1 VRVAAIVG
9 SIVGVLGLIGIVSA
23 IIILRRRRRSA
34 ENIYTGLP
42 ETHRGPL
49 SPKSGSV
56 TTSRNSVVF
65 IGSDRIASSH
75 NNSTSYIPLSRVI
88 DGNSPPS
95 YFSMRRESNL
105 AGSFIFHPLV
115 QQDDELG
122 RWAAENR
129 SLVPYELEQRLRAAQ
144 YLPSDDPDEIAESV
158 WQSVH
163 HIGHFEV
170 KRLREI
176 YAR

>member
-1 VRVAAIVG
+1 MRVAAIVG
-9 SIVGVLGLIGIVSA
+9 SIVGVLGLIGIISA
-23 IIILRRRRRSA
+23 IFILRRRRRS
-34 ENIYTGLP
+34 TGNGYEGVP
-42 ETHRGPL
+42 GSRGPL
-49 SPKSGSV
+49 SPEPYSV
-56 TTSRNSVVF
+56 PITPNPVAS

-88 DGNSPPS
+88 DGNFPPS

-105 AGSFIFHPLV
+105 AGSFIYHPLV